1 MAEESKP
8 PFDSNLISLLQNIL
22 SCLFKGAHFY
32 CCLNDFIFDTEFISR
47 DIN

>member
-8 PFDSNLISLLQNIL
+8 PFDSNLISLSQNIL
-22 SCLFKGAHFY
+22 SCLFEGTHFY
-32 CCLNDFIFDTEFISR
+32 CCLNDFIIDTGFISR